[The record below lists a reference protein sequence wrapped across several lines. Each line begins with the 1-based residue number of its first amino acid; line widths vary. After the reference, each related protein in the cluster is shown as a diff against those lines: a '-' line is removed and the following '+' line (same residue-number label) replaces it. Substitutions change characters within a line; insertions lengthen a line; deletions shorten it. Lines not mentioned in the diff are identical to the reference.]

1 MNLITTAILSL
12 IFMVPAGALIKSQK
26 TNQPVIPNV
35 KIEGTVVKY
44 NKHTVTLKQTNGQVT
59 VPRNHIPSHY
69 KLRTGQKVHAISSG
83 QELMKHIKKAAKK
96 AAKKTNQKAAQKAGR
111 TVVIK
116 ASKKASGRPPAQK
129 Q

>member
-12 IFMVPAGALIKSQK
+12 MLMSPAAALIKSQK
-26 TNQPVIPNV
+26 TKPAVIPNV

-96 AAKKTNQKAAQKAGR
+96 TTQKAAQKTGR

-116 ASKKASGRPPAQK
+116 TGKKDRGRPPAQK